1 MNTRKTSTPD
11 RSPQDLINARR
22 LIGRKV
28 LGGSHNQYYFNGEKD
43 LTGKGSI
50 EWQLGE
56 QETLSMYLLSNGES
70 VGADL
75 LPLEPPI
82 AFGLESGDTCSWLRE
97 DLLQDLEARHLKST
111 TIQDVLG
118 MVDTW
123 PNQTGFL
130 VGFKIVF
137 ETGDFIIFLNQ
148 GDEEAVL
155 LNELPPES
163 DGIITSWVS
172 RIE

>member
-1 MNTRKTSTPD
+1 MNARMTSKPD
-11 RSPQDLINARR
+11 RSAQDLINART

-28 LGGSHNQYYFNGEKD
+28 SGILHDQYYFNGEKC
-43 LTGKGSI
+43 LIGKGSI

-56 QETLSMYLLSNGES
+56 HGYLSMYLLSNGES

-82 AFGLESGDTCSWLRE
+82 SFDLESGDTCSWLRE
-97 DLLQDLEARHLKST
+97 DLLQDLEASHLVN
-111 TIQDVLG
+111 IAVEDVIG

-123 PNQTGFL
+123 PNQKGHL
-130 VGFKIVF
+130 VGFKILF

-163 DGIITSWVS
+163 DGITTTWVS

>member
-1 MNTRKTSTPD
+1 MNNRHTATPD
-11 RSPQDLINARR
+11 RSTQDLINARK

-28 LGGSHNQYYFNGEKD
+28 LGVLHDQYYFNSEKC
-43 LTGKGSI
+43 LIGKGSI

-56 QETLSMYLLSNGES
+56 HGHLSMYLLSNGES

-75 LPLEPPI
+75 LPLVPPI
-82 AFGLESGDTCSWLRE
+82 PFDLESGDTCSWLRQ
-97 DLLQDLEARHLKST
+97 DLLQDLEASHLVN
-111 TIQDVLG
+111 IAVEDVIG

-123 PNQTGFL
+123 PNQKGHL
-130 VGFKIVF
+130 VGFKILF
-137 ETGDFIIFLNQ
+137 MTGDFIIFLNQ

-163 DGIITSWVS
+163 DEITTTWVS
-172 RIE
+172 HIE